1 MGANKFLEVLERL
14 IHFHNSDNSV
24 IFDIN
29 QADCRGGNWVVQVSC
44 RRLLID
50 RLSLMLLE

>member
-1 MGANKFLEVLERL
+1 MGANKFLKVLERL